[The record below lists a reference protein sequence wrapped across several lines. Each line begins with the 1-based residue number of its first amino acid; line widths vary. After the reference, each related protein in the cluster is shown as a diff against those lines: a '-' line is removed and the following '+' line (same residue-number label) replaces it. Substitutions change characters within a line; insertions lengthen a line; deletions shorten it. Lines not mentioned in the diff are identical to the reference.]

1 MKDIKFEVLLIEHKE
16 IHDEP
21 LENLAVYKECKGN
34 KLANRTRP
42 NEWPNDVV
50 VKVVLS
56 LVAQLV
62 RLLNNHHYLKR
73 FEKEVHHYDVVRV
86 HTKLRQANRF

>member
-1 MKDIKFEVLLIEHKE
+1 LKYIEFEVLLIEHEE

-42 NEWPNDVV
+42 DEWPNNVG

-62 RLLNNHHYLKR
+62 CLFENH
-73 FEKEVHHYDVVRV
+73 
-86 HTKLRQANRF
+86 